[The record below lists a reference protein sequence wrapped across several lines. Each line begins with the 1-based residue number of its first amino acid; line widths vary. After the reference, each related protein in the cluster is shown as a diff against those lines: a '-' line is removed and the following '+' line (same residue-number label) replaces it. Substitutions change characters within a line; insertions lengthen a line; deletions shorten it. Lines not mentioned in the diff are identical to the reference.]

1 MHRAIYLSN
10 SANQDFQA
18 IIIPSGAWE
27 WSQIWSL
34 EACRAWSSMSAIQTT
49 HDFYKWYKS
58 ASTGEWTPEWAKVI
72 SMFFDSYAT
81 KVSAGESKELY
92 NSTRPNEYFN
102 KNLWDK
108 FNIGS
113 NWWIFLRTKDGKYTS
128 AFNSNENHA
137 WITEG
142 KNQGYEV
149 ISAKPGKVWHAD
161 MQASRHGFEQVKTG
175 VTLSVR

>member
-58 ASTGEWTPEWAKVI
+58 ASTGEWTPEWAKNYDDFHEELA
-72 SMFFDSYAT
+72 SFPR
-81 KVSAGESKELY
+81 LY
-92 NSTRPNEYFN
+92 NF
-102 KNLWDK
+102 
-108 FNIGS
+108 
-113 NWWIFLRTKDGKYTS
+113 DGNRMKLLDWS
-128 AFNSNENHA
+128 PVL
-137 WITEG
+137 EG
-142 KNQGYEV
+142 
-149 ISAKPGKVWHAD
+149 D
-161 MQASRHGFEQVKTG
+161 
-175 VTLSVR
+175 SVFVFTFDPKR